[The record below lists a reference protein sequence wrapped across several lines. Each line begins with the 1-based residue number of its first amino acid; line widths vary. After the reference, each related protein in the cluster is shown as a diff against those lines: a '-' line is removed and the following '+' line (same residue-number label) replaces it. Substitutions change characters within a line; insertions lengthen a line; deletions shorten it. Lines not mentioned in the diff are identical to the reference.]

1 MDPVAHVAPEA
12 VTIEDMRVIAVY
24 DNLRVLTMAVGK
36 FVVGERGRGALD
48 EVYEDFLVLRGEGK
62 SGGEVAGRKERWSE
76 MVGTGGE
83 GERWMVP
90 LW

>member
-1 MDPVAHVAPEA
+1 M
-12 VTIEDMRVIAVY
+12 
-24 DNLRVLTMAVGK
+24 
-36 FVVGERGRGALD
+36 
-48 EVYEDFLVLRGEGK
+48 VLRGEGK

-90 LW
+90 LLVTCFICVCVCVLLCPLVLILHIHVHDYVGS